1 MARPTGYDQS
11 LDRLPATRHARDLA
25 RLLDTAFRVPGT
37 RFRFGLDPI
46 LGLIPGVGDAVGA
59 LFGAY
64 VIVLGLRA
72 GAPAPVLFRMAMNVG
87 LDALLG
93 AVPLL
98 GDLVDAGWK
107 ANTRNLA
114 LVEAYSRDPEGT
126 RTRSKGVLAAAVA
139 VVVLAVI
146 GAVWLAASAVRMM
159 LGLFF

>member
-1 MARPTGYDQS
+1 MGADPRVGD
-11 LDRLPATRHARDLA
+11 LPATRHARDLA
-25 RLLDTAFRVPGT
+25 RLLDSAFRVPGT

-59 LFGAY
+59 LFGGY
-64 VIVLGLRA
+64 VILLALRA

-98 GDLVDAGWK
+98 GDVVDAGWK

-114 LVEAYSRDPEGT
+114 LVEAYSRDPAGT
-126 RTRSKGVLAAAVA
+126 RKRSKGVLAAAA
-139 VVVLAVI
+139 GVVVLAVI
-146 GAVWLAASAVRMM
+146 GALWLAAAAVRMM
-159 LGLFF
+159 LGLIF